1 MDFDMHDINTS
12 IYEKN
17 NVISPLI
24 YIKFLSL
31 IIFYFLGYYLK
42 KVIFLLF
49 LKRKKNSN
57 QELNKGLH
65 ESIVNN
71 DNKIYQNANNNVDKE
86 ENKIMKDN
94 YNKSENLKEVDQKYI
109 SNIIEDDKYI
119 NKVNKNLDRNSHQSL
134 KDIKD
139 VKLEKL
145 EKQEKLKANSIDEKE
160 LLNSNYNADVNT
172 INDNIEEDKDINHIK
187 EIKDKD
193 QIENNEINSKESD
206 KLNSIEELS
215 DDEEYV
221 IGSIYNYNIAYSNY
235 KLKKTL
241 ENTSHLTNTISI
253 IDSIDKSNN
262 TNSNEDKKSD
272 PVSNI
277 IKSEVKEKDNI
288 KSNKN
293 DSIKTNVNDE
303 NKKNKKNPVTTQ
315 KKGKPVLAP
324 FKTFFK
330 QNSEDFIQLY
340 FVRIDLGMGMGKIG
354 AQVAHSSIWIFD
366 KVFEDN
372 NKNSQEQFIE
382 WENVHKK
389 MFFTIDSV
397 EKINLLKALLSK
409 KGILFVII
417 SDAGHTQI
425 KAGSKTVLC
434 IQPLKEREI
443 IEKLNIDFNTYII

>member
-1 MDFDMHDINTS
+1 MDFDINDINTS

-17 NVISPLI
+17 IVISPLI

-31 IIFYFLGYYLK
+31 VIFYFLGYYLK
-42 KVIFLLF
+42 KVIFFLF
-49 LKRKKNSN
+49 LKRKKIANL
-57 QELNKGLH
+57 ELNKGIH
-65 ESIVNN
+65 ESCINN
-71 DNKIYQNANNNVDKE
+71 DNKVYQISNIEVG
-86 ENKIMKDN
+86 KIESKIIKDN
-94 YNKSENLKEVDQKYI
+94 SNKSENLKEVEYKHI

-119 NKVNKNLDRNSHQSL
+119 NKVNKNLDKNSHQSL
-134 KDIKD
+134 KEIKD

-145 EKQEKLKANSIDEKE
+145 EKLKANSLDEKE

-187 EIKDKD
+187 DKDKD

-221 IGSIYNYNIAYSNY
+221 IGSIYNYNIAYTNY

-272 PVSNI
+272 LVSNI
-277 IKSEVKEKDNI
+277 IKSEVKEKENI

-293 DSIKTNVNDE
+293 DSVKSNVNDE

-324 FKTFFK
+324 FKSFFK
-330 QNSEDFIQLY
+330 QNSDDFIQLY

-397 EKINLLKALLSK
+397 EKMNLLKALLSK

-443 IEKLNIDFNTYII
+443 LEKINIDFNTYII

>member
-1 MDFDMHDINTS
+1 MDFDINDINTS

-17 NVISPLI
+17 IVISPLI

-31 IIFYFLGYYLK
+31 VIFYFIGYYLK
-42 KVIFLLF
+42 KVIFFLF
-49 LKRKKNSN
+49 LKRKKNAN
-57 QELNKGLH
+57 LELNKGIH
-65 ESIVNN
+65 ESCINN
-71 DNKIYQNANNNVDKE
+71 DNKVYRISNIEVG
-86 ENKIMKDN
+86 KIESKKIKDN
-94 YNKSENLKEVDQKYI
+94 SNKSENLKEVEHKPI

-119 NKVNKNLDRNSHQSL
+119 NKVNKNLDKNSHQSL
-134 KDIKD
+134 KEVKD

-145 EKQEKLKANSIDEKE
+145 EKLKANSLDEKE

-187 EIKDKD
+187 DKDKD

-221 IGSIYNYNIAYSNY
+221 IGSIYNYNIAYTNY

-277 IKSEVKEKDNI
+277 IKSEVKEKENI

-293 DSIKTNVNDE
+293 DSVKSNVNDE

-315 KKGKPVLAP
+315 KKGKPILAP
-324 FKTFFK
+324 FKSFFK
-330 QNSEDFIQLY
+330 QNSDDFIQLY

-382 WENVHKK
+382 WENIHKK

-397 EKINLLKALLSK
+397 EKMNLLKALLSK

-443 IEKLNIDFNTYII
+443 LEKINIDFNTYII